1 MKHRPL
7 AALLMCAIATPAFA
21 QATLPEPPPVKQEL
35 VAGPV
40 HVLYGGGGNVGVS
53 AGPDGVFVI
62 DDQYAPMTP
71 GLLGAIREFSDKP
84 VKFVVNT
91 HWHGDHTGG
100 NENFGSAGA
109 VIVAHDN
116 VRVQMASTHF
126 NDFFKNTTQASPGVA
141 LPVITFADAVTF
153 HWNGEE
159 IRVFHV
165 APAHTDGDSFI
176 HFTKSNVL
184 HLGDVFFS
192 SFYPYFDNSTGGTIK
207 GMVKA
212 VDVALAIAD
221 DQTRIIPGHGPV
233 VGKAELR
240 TYRDMLA
247 TVIGRI
253 ELMIKSGKTLQQVL
267 DTKPTA
273 DFDAKWGTSNFL
285 PPNSWV
291 TLVYADLVRK

>member
-7 AALLMCAIATPAFA
+7 AALLLCAIAAPAFA
-21 QATLPEPPPVKQEL
+21 QATPPAPPPVKQEL

-40 HVLYGGGGNVGVS
+40 HVLYGSGGNVGVS

-116 VRVQMASTHF
+116 VRVRMASRHF
-126 NDFFKNTTQASPGVA
+126 NDFFKNTTEPSPGVA
-141 LPVITFADAVTF
+141 LPVITFAEAVSF

-165 APAHTDGDSFI
+165 APSHTDGDSFI

-192 SFYPYFDNSTGGTIK
+192 SFYPYFDNSSGGTIK
-207 GMVKA
+207 GMVNA

-240 TYRDMLA
+240 AYRDMLA
-247 TVIGRI
+247 TVIARI
-253 ELMIKSGKTLQQVL
+253 EPMIKAGKTLQQVL
-267 DTKPTA
+267 DAKPTA

-285 PPNSWV
+285 PPNTWV